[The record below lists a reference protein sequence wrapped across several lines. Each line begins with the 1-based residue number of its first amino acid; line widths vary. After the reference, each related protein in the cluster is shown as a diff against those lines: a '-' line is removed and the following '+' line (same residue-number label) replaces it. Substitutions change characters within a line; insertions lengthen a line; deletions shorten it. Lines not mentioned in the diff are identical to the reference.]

1 MINQVAAE
9 REEEIPDRALPRG
22 GFAGLCPTE
31 PGLRGDPG
39 VSRSLRYYSGQFPKA
54 DSSPQDSADRDTGAP
69 KGEMMS
75 LDL

>member
-31 PGLRGDPG
+31 PGLRGDTG
-39 VSRSLRYYSGQFPKA
+39 MSRSLLYYSGQFPKA
-54 DSSPQDSADRDTGAP
+54 DFSSHYSADRDTEAP

-75 LDL
+75 LDF